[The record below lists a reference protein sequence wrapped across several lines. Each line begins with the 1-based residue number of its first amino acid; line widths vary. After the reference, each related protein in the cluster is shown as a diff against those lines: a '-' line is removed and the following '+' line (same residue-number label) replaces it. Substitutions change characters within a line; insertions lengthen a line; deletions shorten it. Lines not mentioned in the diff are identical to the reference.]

1 MKDVYRRAEED
12 KNIVES
18 IASFI
23 PGFAGYFRR
32 ERRRDSDKIQR
43 EFLAKALEEGKGFL
57 DEVLQEAA
65 SEGML
70 EILDDLDRLK
80 KKIDKTAARIRHAD
94 YGYSGFF
101 DAVKIREEE
110 LEALHRFDMDMVSSV
125 QEVVDRFKALPA
137 SAGDEAAM
145 RAGAKACGRLL
156 DDLDKKFSDRE
167 AMIMGVK

>member
-1 MKDVYRRAEED
+1 MKDVHRRAEED
-12 KNIVES
+12 MGIIEK

-23 PGFAGYFRR
+23 PGFSGYLSR

-43 EFLAKALEEGKGFL
+43 EFIAKALEENKGFL
-57 DEVLQEAA
+57 DEVIQEAA

-80 KKIDKTAARIRHAD
+80 KKIDKTSSRIRHAD

-101 DAVKIREEE
+101 DAVKIREGD
-110 LEALHRFDMDMVSSV
+110 LATLHRFDLDMVSAV
-125 QEVVDRFKALPA
+125 REATDRMKSLPA
-137 SAGDEAAM
+137 AAGDEPAM
-145 RAGAKACGRLL
+145 KAGAKACARVL

-167 AMIMGVK
+167 AIIMGVK